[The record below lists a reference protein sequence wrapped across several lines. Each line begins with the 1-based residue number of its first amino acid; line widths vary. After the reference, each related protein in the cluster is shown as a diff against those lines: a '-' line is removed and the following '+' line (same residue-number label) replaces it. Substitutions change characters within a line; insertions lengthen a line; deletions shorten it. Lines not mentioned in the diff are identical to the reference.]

1 MSLPANVTK
10 RLVYEPLNPPGQSI
24 RVVTLYPGA
33 FLEPIR
39 ISLGEIQLGVRDFP
53 AVQVTD
59 LLIHSSPTVLSCV
72 LDYFNTRPFHM
83 SGAHQR
89 TPKMQ

>member
-1 MSLPANVTK
+1 MEIALPQMSLPANITK

-24 RVVTLYPGA
+24 RVVTLYPGS

-59 LLIHSSPTVLSCV
+59 HLI
-72 LDYFNTRPFHM
+72 
-83 SGAHQR
+83 
-89 TPKMQ
+89 